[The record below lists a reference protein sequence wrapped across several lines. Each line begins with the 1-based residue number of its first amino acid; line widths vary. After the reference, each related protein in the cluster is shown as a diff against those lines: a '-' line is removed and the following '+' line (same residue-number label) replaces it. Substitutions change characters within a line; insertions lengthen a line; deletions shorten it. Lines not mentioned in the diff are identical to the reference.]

1 MLVESM
7 GLENE
12 VNCIVKSIY
21 IEQSPITHIATPL
34 TLPDIVVTQIAPS
47 SIVASSAPQLASVF
61 PSLTLWQTF
70 VIGWQRS

>member
-1 MLVESM
+1 MELAAEDNKEEERRMLVESM

-47 SIVASSAPQLASVF
+47 SIVASSAP
-61 PSLTLWQTF
+61 
-70 VIGWQRS
+70 